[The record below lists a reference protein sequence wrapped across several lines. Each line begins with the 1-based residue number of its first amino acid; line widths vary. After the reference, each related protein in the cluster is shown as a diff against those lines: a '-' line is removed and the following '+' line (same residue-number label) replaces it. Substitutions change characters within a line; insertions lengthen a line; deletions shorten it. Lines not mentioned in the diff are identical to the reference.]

1 MSFGDGN
8 LHSTV
13 DRQAGIISELAQLVR
28 FMASA
33 MAEHGY
39 KDDAPACWQHIER
52 QMAKLGIDVPTAGK
66 AGR

>member
-8 LHSTV
+8 LHAAV

-28 FMASA
+28 FMAAA

-39 KDDAPACWQHIER
+39 AEAAPACWQHIER
-52 QMAKLGIDVPTAGK
+52 QMAKLGLEIPNGGK
-66 AGR
+66 ARK